1 MSGDLLPSAADIE
14 AVAAQWLERR
24 DGEGWS
30 DAQQSELEAWLAES
44 RAHRAAYWRLKAAWT
59 QAERLVALKPVPA
72 ERRLAETPR
81 NRLRPLMFRAAAAF
95 ALVAM
100 VGVAAKI
107 YFAEP
112 APRLYTTAVG
122 ERKTLTLGDGSQ
134 IELNTDTRLRI
145 ASGNARKVW
154 LDRGEAFFQ
163 IKHDDAHPFLVM
175 AGAHRVVDLG
185 TKFLIRQDS
194 ARTEVALMEG
204 SARFESTAANNK
216 SAILKPGDI
225 AYATADAMS
234 VTKAPE
240 RTLANALGWRHGV
253 IIFDRTT
260 LAEAASEMNRYN
272 TKQIVILDPAAA
284 RLTIHGRFP
293 SNDTNAI
300 VNVAQDVFALRVQN
314 RGNEILISR

>member
-1 MSGDLLPSAADIE
+1 MSGHSIPRAADIE
-14 AVAAQWLERR
+14 SIASQWLERR
-24 DGEGWS
+24 DGEGWN
-30 DAQQSELEAWLAES
+30 DAQQAELEAWLAES
-44 RAHRAAYWRLKAAWT
+44 RAHRAAYWRLKAAWN
-59 QAERLVALKPVPA
+59 QAERLVALKAAPL
-72 ERRLAETPR
+72 ERSPSLPR
-81 NRLRPLMFRAAAAF
+81 NRMRPLMFRAAAAF
-95 ALVAM
+95 AVIAVVGIVARY
-100 VGVAAKI
+100 
-107 YFAEP
+107 YFVEP

-122 ERKTLTLGDGSQ
+122 ERKTLTLGDGSL

-145 ASGNARKVW
+145 ASGDARKVW
-154 LDRGEAFFQ
+154 LERGEAFFQ
-163 IKHDDAHPFLVM
+163 IKHDEAHPFFVL
-175 AGAHRVVDLG
+175 AGEHRVVDLG
-185 TKFLIRQDS
+185 TKFLIRQDA

>member
-1 MSGDLLPSAADIE
+1 MSSHPFPRAAEIE
-14 AVAAQWLERR
+14 AAAAQWLERR

-30 DAQQSELEAWLAES
+30 DAQQIDLEAWLAES
-44 RAHRAAYWRLKAAWT
+44 RAHRAAYWRLKAAWN
-59 QAERLVALKPVPA
+59 QAERLAALKPVPA
-72 ERRLAETPR
+72 ERNIAAAPR
-81 NRLRPLMFRAAAAF
+81 NRLRPLLFRTAAAF

-107 YFAEP
+107 YLAEP

-145 ASGNARKVW
+145 ASGSARKVW

-163 IKHDDAHPFLVM
+163 IKHDEAHPFFVV
-175 AGAHRVVDLG
+175 AGEHRVVDLG

-204 SARFESTAANNK
+204 SARFESISARTRP
-216 SAILKPGDI
+216 AILKPGDI
-225 AYATADAMS
+225 AYATADTMS

-240 RTLANALGWRHGV
+240 RTIANALGWRHGV

-300 VNVAQDVFALRVQN
+300 VNVAQDVFGLRAQN

>member
-1 MSGDLLPSAADIE
+1 MSAADIE
-14 AVAAQWLERR
+14 AIAAQWLERR

-30 DAQQSELEAWLAES
+30 DAQSAEFEAWLGQS
-44 RAHRAAYWRLKAAWT
+44 HAHRAAYWRLKAAWS
-59 QAERLVALKPVPA
+59 QAERLVALKSASPERSAPA
-72 ERRLAETPR
+72 TPR
-81 NRLRPLMFRAAAAF
+81 SRMRPLMFRAAAAF

-100 VGVAAKI
+100 VGIAAKI

-145 ASGNARKVW
+145 ASGNTRKVW

-163 IKHDDAHPFLVM
+163 IKHDEAHPFFVI
-175 AGAHRVVDLG
+175 AGEHRVVDLG

-204 SARFESTAANNK
+204 SARFESTIARTK
-216 SAILKPGDI
+216 PAILEPGDI
-225 AYATADAMS
+225 AYATADTVS

-240 RTLANALGWRHGV
+240 HTLANALGWRHGV

-260 LAEAASEMNRYN
+260 LAEAVSEMNRYN
-272 TKQIVILDPAAA
+272 VKQIVILDPAVA

-300 VNVAQDVFALRVQN
+300 VNVAQDIFGLRVEK
-314 RGNEILISR
+314 RGKEILISR

>member
-1 MSGDLLPSAADIE
+1 MNASLPRASEIE

-24 DGEGWS
+24 DSESWNES
-30 DAQQSELEAWLAES
+30 LEAELEAWLAES
-44 RAHRAAYWRLKAAWT
+44 RAHRAAFWRLKAAWT
-59 QAERLVALKPVPA
+59 HAERLAALKPSPV
-72 ERRLAETPR
+72 ERVADAGPSRR
-81 NRLRPLMFRAAAAF
+81 IRPLMFRIAAAF
-95 ALVAM
+95 AVVAM
-100 VGVAAKI
+100 AGVAAKI
-107 YFAEP
+107 YFTEP
-112 APRLYTTAVG
+112 AARLYTTAIG

-145 ASGNARKVW
+145 AAGNTRKVW

-163 IKHDDAHPFLVM
+163 IKHDEAHPFFVV
-175 AGAHRVVDLG
+175 AGTHRVVDLG

-204 SARFESTAANNK
+204 SARFESERAK
-216 SAILKPGDI
+216 PAILKPGDV
-225 AYATADAMS
+225 AYATADQLS
-234 VTKAPE
+234 VTKRPE
-240 RTLANALGWRHGV
+240 RAIVNALGWRHGV

-260 LAEAASEMNRYN
+260 LADAAAELNRYN

-293 SNDTNAI
+293 SNDTAAI
-300 VNVAQDVFALRVQN
+300 VNVAQDVFGLRVET

>member
-1 MSGDLLPSAADIE
+1 MSAADIE
-14 AVAAQWLERR
+14 AIAAQWLERR

-30 DAQQSELEAWLAES
+30 DAQSAEFEAWLGQS
-44 RAHRAAYWRLKAAWT
+44 HAHRAAYWRLKAAWS
-59 QAERLVALKPVPA
+59 QAERLVALKSASPERSAPA
-72 ERRLAETPR
+72 TPR
-81 NRLRPLMFRAAAAF
+81 SRMRPLMFRAAAAF

-100 VGVAAKI
+100 VGIAAKI

-145 ASGNARKVW
+145 AAGNTRKVW
-154 LDRGEAFFQ
+154 LDHGEAFFQ
-163 IKHDDAHPFLVM
+163 IKHDEAHPFFVV
-175 AGAHRVVDLG
+175 AGTHRVVDLG

-204 SARFESTAANNK
+204 SARFESERAK
-216 SAILKPGDI
+216 PAILMPGDV
-225 AYATADAMS
+225 AYATADQLS
-234 VTKAPE
+234 VTKRPE
-240 RTLANALGWRHGV
+240 RAIVNALGWRHGV

-260 LAEAASEMNRYN
+260 LADAAAELNRYN

-293 SNDTNAI
+293 SNDTAAI
-300 VNVAQDVFALRVQN
+300 VNVAQDVFGLRVET

>member
-1 MSGDLLPSAADIE
+1 MNTPLPRAGDIE

-24 DGEGWS
+24 DSENWNEVFE
-30 DAQQSELEAWLAES
+30 AELEAWLAGS

-59 QAERLVALKPVPA
+59 HAERLAALKPSPV
-72 ERRLAETPR
+72 ERVADAGPSRR
-81 NRLRPLMFRAAAAF
+81 IRPLMFRVAAAF
-95 ALVAM
+95 AIVAM
-100 VGVAAKI
+100 AGIAAKI

-112 APRLYTTAVG
+112 AARLYTTAIG

-145 ASGNARKVW
+145 AAGNARKVW
-154 LDRGEAFFQ
+154 LEHGEAFFQ
-163 IKHDDAHPFLVM
+163 IKHDAAHPFLVV
-175 AGAHRVVDLG
+175 AGTHRVVDLG

-204 SARFESTAANNK
+204 SARFESERAK
-216 SAILKPGDI
+216 PAILKPGDV
-225 AYATADAMS
+225 AYATADQMS
-234 VTKAPE
+234 VTKQPE
-240 RTLANALGWRHGV
+240 RTIANALGWRHGV

-260 LAEAASEMNRYN
+260 LADAAAELNRYN
-272 TKQIVILDPAAA
+272 VKQIVILDPAAA

-293 SNDTNAI
+293 SNDTAAI
-300 VNVAQDVFALRVQN
+300 VNVAQDVFGLRVET